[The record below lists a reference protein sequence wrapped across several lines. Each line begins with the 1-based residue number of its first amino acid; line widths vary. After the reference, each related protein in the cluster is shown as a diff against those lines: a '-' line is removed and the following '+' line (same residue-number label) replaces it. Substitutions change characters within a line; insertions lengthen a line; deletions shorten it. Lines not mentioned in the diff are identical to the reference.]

1 MAKTYQVTLY
11 YHQAVLVKVEAENE
25 EEAIKNAYYADFD
38 DPNSCTQLGWEEDG
52 SPEVE
57 EL

>member
-1 MAKTYQVTLY
+1 MAKTYQVKLY
-11 YHQAVLVKVEAENE
+11 YHQAVLVNVEAENE

-38 DPNSCTQLGWEEDG
+38 DPNTCIQLGWEEDG
-52 SPEVE
+52 APEVE